1 MRLFSLKVGLST
13 TSILMMGY
21 EMTSSRVQ
29 SQTLRSAVFPASTAL
44 THSLFLVGGVL
55 FLSALA
61 QIAIPVPGS
70 PVPVTG
76 QTLGVFLI
84 ATTYGARLATATFA
98 TYLLAA
104 IAGAPLFAP
113 SATLPSHGLARI
125 TSATGGYLIGMLV
138 ATFVIGYLA
147 QRKAD
152 QKFRTSFPMLILGT
166 VIIFAFGLTWL
177 RFSLEMSWSQAIAVG
192 LTPFIFGEALKIAI
206 TATSL
211 PLIWKRISRKL
222 NA

>member
-1 MRLFSLKVGLST
+1 MSLTLAIKPTIVD
-13 TSILMMGY
+13 
-21 EMTSSRVQ
+21 RVLPK
-29 SQTLRSAVFPASTAL
+29 SLVTDLALVLGGTAL
-44 THSLFLVGGVL
+44 T
-55 FLSALA
+55 ALA
-61 QIAIPVPGS
+61 AQWTIATS

-84 ATTYGARLATATFA
+84 ATTYGARLATGTFA

-113 SATLPSHGLARI
+113 SATLPSYGWARI

-138 ATFVIGYLA
+138 ATAVIGYLA
-147 QRKAD
+147 ERKAD
-152 QKFRTSFPMLILGT
+152 QKFRTSFPMLILGS

-177 RFSLEMSWSQAIAVG
+177 HYSLDMTWPATIAAG

-211 PLIWKRISRKL
+211 PLIWKRISRRL